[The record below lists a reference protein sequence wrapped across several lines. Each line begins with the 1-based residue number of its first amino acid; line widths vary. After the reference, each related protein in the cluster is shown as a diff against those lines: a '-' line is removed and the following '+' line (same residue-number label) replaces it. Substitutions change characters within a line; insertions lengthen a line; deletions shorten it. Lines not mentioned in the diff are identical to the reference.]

1 MLGNETAIVGVVH
14 EPVKVVK
21 AKPRRKLLAYERLK
35 VLLLLSIWVGFGA
48 LLKHSS
54 KPTIGWTDSIR
65 EAFAGK
71 WWVFVI
77 GGLEILRQV
86 HYFISEKSGK
96 YHQFWVNKVWGA
108 WDRYWSKRNPWLRF
122 RLARMVKR
130 AFWSV
135 VVIGAFS
142 SLWGVS
148 FLQGVGEAPRRFFY
162 NPFGSQQPWF
172 FQLLF
177 VMGIGVLQFVAIFW
191 FMSRGGVETHMP
203 EDIKTRFSDVWGQD
217 AVLEKIRENV
227 IFLNK
232 PEAIEK
238 RGGHVPGGILLYGP
252 PGTGKTLMA
261 EAVAGET
268 SKPFVFVEPGAFKA
282 MFVGVG
288 VMKVKALYKKLRKLS
303 LRYGGVIVF
312 FDEADTLG
320 NRGGAVE
327 DGHKSNRLSE
337 HPCNGLH
344 YASAATHRMLAE
356 LNAASAEPETA
367 VRRGGRFNVIS
378 GMGMGGAMDGSLQAV
393 LAEMSG
399 LRKPKSGFWRWM
411 RTFLTMPPPRPPK
424 YRILTVMATNMP
436 DSLDPALLRP
446 GRVDRKYHVNYPLLE
461 GRVKTF
467 EGYLKKVRHEIT
479 PQQIERLA
487 TMLPRLSGAAIKDI
501 VNESLI
507 AAMRHGRDYVSWSD
521 IFEAGVFK
529 MHGVPDGT
537 ATTLLKQYEAAVHEA
552 CHAVATYRLRT
563 RDSSGV
569 ATIEKGGAVG
579 GFVSWVPVEER
590 DFSWKSEMEIDVI
603 CAVAS
608 LAGERL
614 FFGND
619 SSQRVVGDLAT
630 STMMVTAMLNRAG
643 MGDTI
648 ASRSGS
654 FDGHGPKRMNDS
666 DEKVEAYLQVLY
678 QRAVALLNENDFL
691 VLAIAHAL
699 VSRRTITGEDITA
712 IEQGA
717 MGSSLDGRWYHNAI
731 NQDALRWF
739 HRSAL
744 EAHNAMLPHAVLT
757 LPPLPPVGSL
767 WPDQVLPPAQAST
780 PPAVQPPSQPPP
792 SGEVLPPPPPPLSWA
807 SRLPPPPSRLVLP
820 APSPS
825 PKPAVAPTPP
835 PAAP

>member
-1 MLGNETAIVGVVH
+1 MMPVSPDHVSLIH
-14 EPVKVVK
+14 EPVKEVV
-21 AKPRRKLLAYERLK
+21 AKPRRKLLAYDRLK
-35 VLLLLSIWVGFGA
+35 VLLLLSIWIGFGS

-54 KPTIGWTDSIR
+54 NPIIGWGDSIR
-65 EAFAGK
+65 ETFQGK
-71 WWVFVI
+71 PWVFVV

-86 HYFISEKSGK
+86 HYFISEKNGK
-96 YHQFWVNKVWGA
+96 YHQFWVNKVWGG

-130 AFWSV
+130 AFWFV

-172 FQLLF
+172 FQLFF

-191 FMSRGGVETHMP
+191 FMSRGGVETYMP

-217 AVLEKIRENV
+217 KVLEKIRENI
-227 IFLNK
+227 IFLDK
-232 PEAIEK
+232 PEEIEK

-252 PGTGKTLMA
+252 PGTGKTLIA

-268 SKPFVFVEPGAFKA
+268 SKPFVFVDPGSFKA

-327 DGHKSNRLSE
+327 DGHKSNGLSE

-344 YASAATHRMLAE
+344 YASSATHRMLAE
-356 LNAASAEPETA
+356 LGASPVERETA
-367 VRRGGRFNVIS
+367 VRRGGRFNIIG

-399 LRKPKSGFWRWM
+399 LKKPKGGIWRWM
-411 RTFLTMPPPRPPK
+411 RTFLTMPPQRPPK

-479 PQQIERLA
+479 PRQIERLA
-487 TMLPRLSGAAIKDI
+487 TMSPRLSGAAVKDI

-507 AAMRHGRDYVSWSD
+507 AAMRQGRDFVSWSD
-521 IFEAGVFK
+521 IIEARVFK
-529 MHGVPDGT
+529 IHGVPDGT
-537 ATTLLKQYEAAVHEA
+537 AATQLEQYETAVHEA
-552 CHAVATYRLRT
+552 CHAVATYRLRK
-563 RDSSGV
+563 RDSIDV
-569 ATIEKGGAVG
+569 ATIEKRGAVG

-590 DFSWKSEMEIDVI
+590 DFSWKSEMENDVI

-619 SSQRVVGDLAT
+619 NSQGVGGDLAQ

-678 QRAVALLNENDFL
+678 QRAVALLKENDFL

-712 IEQGA
+712 IEQGT
-717 MGSSLDGRWYHNAI
+717 MGVSLDGRWYHNAI
-731 NQDALRWF
+731 NQDSLRWF

-767 WPDQVLPPAQAST
+767 SPDEVLPPVPASP
-780 PPAVQPPSQPPP
+780 PPAVQAPPQPPA

-807 SRLPPPPSRLVLP
+807 SRLPPPPSSLVLP
-820 APSPS
+820 PPPSS
-825 PKPAVAPTPP
+825 KPAVPPAPP

>member
-1 MLGNETAIVGVVH
+1 MIPVPPDHVGIVH
-14 EPVKVVK
+14 EPVIVTE
-21 AKPRRKLLAYERLK
+21 AKPRRKLLAYDRIK
-35 VLLLLSIWVGFGA
+35 VSLLLSIWVGFGA

-54 KPTIGWTDSIR
+54 NPIIGWGDSIR
-65 EAFAGK
+65 ETLRGK
-71 WWVFVI
+71 WWVFAI
-77 GGLEILRQV
+77 AGFEIVRQL
-86 HYFISEKSGK
+86 HYVMSEKNGK
-96 YHQFWVNKVWGA
+96 YHQFWVEKVWGG
-108 WDRYWSKRNPWLRF
+108 WDRFWSKRNPWLRF
-122 RLARMVKR
+122 RLARMAKR
-130 AFWSV
+130 SFWFV

-148 FLQGVGEAPRRFFY
+148 FLQGVSEAPRRFFY
-162 NPFGSQQPWF
+162 NPFGTQQPWF
-172 FQLLF
+172 FQLFF

-191 FMSRGGVETHMP
+191 FMSRGGVETYMP

-217 AVLEKIRENV
+217 KVLEKIRENI
-227 IFLNK
+227 IFLDK
-232 PEAIEK
+232 PQEIEQ

-252 PGTGKTLMA
+252 PGTGKTLIA

-268 SKPFVFVEPGAFKA
+268 SKPFVFVDPGSFKA

-320 NRGGAVE
+320 NRGGAVA
-327 DGHKSNRLSE
+327 DGQKANDFLMAD

-344 YASAATHRMLAE
+344 YASAATHNLLAE
-356 LNAASAEPETA
+356 TGASPASEPSP
-367 VRRGGRFNVIS
+367 RRGGRFNIIG
-378 GMGMGGAMDGSLQAV
+378 GMGMGGSMDGSLQAV

-399 LRKPKSGFWRWM
+399 LKKPKSGIWRWM
-411 RTFLTMPPPRPPK
+411 RTFLTMPPQRPPK

-461 GRVKTF
+461 GRIKTF
-467 EGYLKKVRHEIT
+467 EGYLKKVRHEVT
-479 PQQIERLA
+479 PDQIERLA
-487 TMLPRLSGAAIKDI
+487 TMSPRLSGAAVKDI
-501 VNESLI
+501 VNEALI
-507 AAMRHGRDYVSWSD
+507 AAMRRGRDFVSWSD
-521 IFEAGVFK
+521 IIEARVFK

-537 ATTLLKQYEAAVHEA
+537 ASTQLEQYETAVHEA
-552 CHAVATYRLRT
+552 CHAVATYRLRK
-563 RDSSGV
+563 RDSIDV
-569 ATIEKGGAVG
+569 ATIEKRGSVG

-590 DFSWKSEMEIDVI
+590 DFSWKSEMENDVI

-619 SSQRVVGDLAT
+619 NSQGVGGDLAA

-666 DEKVEAYLQVLY
+666 DEKVEKYLQVLY
-678 QRAVALLNENDFL
+678 QRAVALLKDNEWF

-699 VSRRTITGEDITA
+699 VSRRTITGDDITA
-712 IEQGA
+712 IEQGK
-717 MGSSLDGRWYHNAI
+717 MGVTLDGAWYHNAI
-731 NQDALRWF
+731 NRDALHRF
-739 HRSAL
+739 HQTAQ
-744 EAHNAMLPHAVLT
+744 EAHNAMLPHALLT
-757 LPPLPPVGSL
+757 LPPLPPVGL
-767 WPDQVLPPAQAST
+767 
-780 PPAVQPPSQPPP
+780 
-792 SGEVLPPPPPPLSWA
+792 LPPPPPSW
-807 SRLPPPPSRLVLP
+807 SVPPPP
-820 APSPS
+820 
-825 PKPAVAPTPP
+825 PP
-835 PAAP
+835 PARVSR

>member
-1 MLGNETAIVGVVH
+1 MIPLPPDHVGIVH
-14 EPVKVVK
+14 EPVEVTE
-21 AKPRRKLLAYERLK
+21 AKPRRKLLAYDRIK

-54 KPTIGWTDSIR
+54 NPIIGWGDSILETLR
-65 EAFAGK
+65 GK
-71 WWVFVI
+71 WWVFAI
-77 GGLEILRQV
+77 AGFEIVRQI
-86 HYFISEKSGK
+86 HYVISEKNGK
-96 YHQFWVNKVWGA
+96 YHQLWVEKVWGG
-108 WDRYWSKRNPWLRF
+108 WDRFWSTRNPWLRF

-130 AFWSV
+130 SFWFV

-148 FLQGVGEAPRRFFY
+148 FLQGVSEAPRRFFY
-162 NPFGSQQPWF
+162 NPFGTQQPWF
-172 FQLLF
+172 FQLFF

-191 FMSRGGVETHMP
+191 FMSRGGVETYMP

-217 AVLEKIRENV
+217 KVLEKIRENI
-227 IFLNK
+227 IFLDK
-232 PEAIEK
+232 PEEIEQ

-252 PGTGKTLMA
+252 PGTGKTLIA

-268 SKPFVFVEPGAFKA
+268 SKPFVFVDPGSFKA

-320 NRGGAVE
+320 NRGGAVA
-327 DGHKSNRLSE
+327 DGQKSNEFSFAE

-344 YASAATHRMLAE
+344 YASGATHRMLAE
-356 LNAASAEPETA
+356 LGAEPAGAEKTSP
-367 VRRGGRFNVIS
+367 RRGGRFNVIG

-399 LRKPKSGFWRWM
+399 LKKPKGGIWRWM
-411 RTFLTMPPPRPPK
+411 RTFLTMPPQRPPK

-461 GRVKTF
+461 GRIKTF
-467 EGYLKKVRHEIT
+467 EGYLKKVRHEVT
-479 PQQIERLA
+479 PDQIERLA
-487 TMLPRLSGAAIKDI
+487 TMSPRLSGAAVKDI
-501 VNESLI
+501 VNEALI
-507 AAMRHGRDYVSWSD
+507 AAMRRGRDFVSWSD
-521 IFEAGVFK
+521 IIEARVFK

-537 ATTLLKQYEAAVHEA
+537 ASTQLEQYETAVHEA
-552 CHAVATYRLRT
+552 CHAVATYRLRK
-563 RDSSGV
+563 RDSIDV
-569 ATIEKGGAVG
+569 ATIEKRGSVG

-590 DFSWKSEMEIDVI
+590 DFSWKSEMENDVI

-619 SSQRVVGDLAT
+619 NSQGVGGDLAAC
-630 STMMVTAMLNRAG
+630 TMMVTAMLNRAG

-666 DEKVEAYLQVLY
+666 DEKVEKYLQVLY
-678 QRAVALLNENDFL
+678 QRAVALLKDNEWF

-699 VSRRTITGEDITA
+699 VSRRTITGDDITA
-712 IEQGA
+712 IEQGT
-717 MGSSLDGRWYHNAI
+717 MGVTLDGAWYHNAI
-731 NQDALRWF
+731 NRDALHRF
-739 HRSAL
+739 HQTAQ

-757 LPPLPPVGSL
+757 LPPLPPVGL
-767 WPDQVLPPAQAST
+767 
-780 PPAVQPPSQPPP
+780 
-792 SGEVLPPPPPPLSWA
+792 LPPPPPSW
-807 SRLPPPPSRLVLP
+807 SVPPPPP
-820 APSPS
+820 P
-825 PKPAVAPTPP
+825 PP
-835 PAAP
+835 PARVSR

>member
-1 MLGNETAIVGVVH
+1 MIPVPPDHVGIVY
-14 EPVKVVK
+14 EPVKVTE
-21 AKPRRKLLAYERLK
+21 AKPRRKLLAYDRIK
-35 VLLLLSIWVGFGA
+35 VLLLLSIWIGFGA

-54 KPTIGWTDSIR
+54 NPIIGWGDSIR
-65 EAFAGK
+65 ETFRGK
-71 WWVFVI
+71 WWVFAI
-77 GGLEILRQV
+77 AGFEIVRQI
-86 HYFISEKSGK
+86 HYFISEKNGK
-96 YHQFWVNKVWGA
+96 YHQFWVEKVWGG
-108 WDRYWSKRNPWLRF
+108 WDRFWSKRNPWLRF

-130 AFWSV
+130 SFWFV

-148 FLQGVGEAPRRFFY
+148 FLQGVSEAPRRFFY

-172 FQLLF
+172 FQLFF

-191 FMSRGGVETHMP
+191 FMSRGGVETYMP
-203 EDIKTRFSDVWGQD
+203 EDIKTRFADVWGQD
-217 AVLEKIRENV
+217 KVLEKIRENI
-227 IFLNK
+227 IFLDK
-232 PEAIEK
+232 PEEIEQ

-252 PGTGKTLMA
+252 PGTGKTLIA

-268 SKPFVFVEPGAFKA
+268 SKPFVFVDPGSFKA

-327 DGHKSNRLSE
+327 DGQKSNDLLMAD

-344 YASAATHRMLAE
+344 YASVATHRLLGETGPA
-356 LNAASAEPETA
+356 LEPSP
-367 VRRGGRFNVIS
+367 RRGGRFNVIG

-399 LRKPKSGFWRWM
+399 LKKPKSGIWRWM
-411 RTFLTMPPPRPPK
+411 RTFLSMPPQRPPK

-461 GRVKTF
+461 GRIKTF
-467 EGYLKKVRHEIT
+467 EGYLKKVRHEVT
-479 PQQIERLA
+479 PDQIERLA
-487 TMLPRLSGAAIKDI
+487 TMSPRLSGAAVKDI
-501 VNESLI
+501 VNEALI
-507 AAMRHGRDYVSWSD
+507 AAMRRGRDFVSWAD
-521 IFEAGVFK
+521 IIEARVFK

-537 ATTLLKQYEAAVHEA
+537 AATQLEQYETAVHEA
-552 CHAVATYRLRT
+552 CHAVATYRLRK
-563 RDSSGV
+563 RDSIDV
-569 ATIEKGGAVG
+569 ATIEKRGSVG

-590 DFSWKSEMEIDVI
+590 DFSWKSEMENDVI

-619 SSQRVVGDLAT
+619 NSQGVGGDLHA

-666 DEKVEAYLQVLY
+666 DEKVEQYLQVLY
-678 QRAVALLNENDFL
+678 QRAAALLKDNEWF

-699 VSRRTITGEDITA
+699 VSRRTITGDDITA
-712 IEQGA
+712 IERGT
-717 MGSSLDGRWYHNAI
+717 MGVTLDGAWYHNAI
-731 NQDALRWF
+731 NRDALDRF
-739 HRSAL
+739 HQTAQ

-757 LPPLPPVGSL
+757 LPPLPPVGL
-767 WPDQVLPPAQAST
+767 LPPPISSLSVPSSPPPT
-780 PPAVQPPSQPPP
+780 PPAPVP
-792 SGEVLPPPPPPLSWA
+792 G
-807 SRLPPPPSRLVLP
+807 
-820 APSPS
+820 
-825 PKPAVAPTPP
+825 
-835 PAAP
+835 